1 MVITATD
8 TTPMEQ
14 TNPKM
19 SIQSKPR
26 IFISIHYL
34 EIGGAETSLI
44 GLLQAL
50 DPERVEVDLFV
61 HDHRGEMMPFIPQ
74 WVNLLPEIP
83 KYAGIERPMVEVLK
97 KGHIQLLLARLIARW
112 QFQRYVRKNHPKD
125 GSSLFGYIGKYVTP
139 ILPSLHRYGTYDLA
153 ISFLTPHNIVLEK
166 VQAKKK
172 ICWIHTDY
180 TNIDA
185 NATLELP
192 VWSRYDYIAS
202 ISEEVGK
209 GFCQVFP
216 SLQSKLI
223 EIENIL
229 SPAFIRKRAQEG
241 GRPQDMPTSPQEL
254 TLLTIGRYCYAK
266 KMEEIPILCRL
277 LREKGLSVKWY
288 IIGFGSSDA
297 EIRQAIQ
304 QEGMQEHV
312 VLLGKRTNP
321 YPYIAACDWYI
332 QPSRYEGKSVVV
344 REAQILQKPVIIT
357 AYPTAASQVTNGM
370 DGVIVPL
377 PVEACAEAMATTL
390 TNQEL
395 KAQIVEHLCS
405 HDYGNEKEVEKI
417 YQIIES

>member
-1 MVITATD
+1 MVIIATD

-19 SIQSKPR
+19 SKSSKPR

-83 KYAGIERPMVEVLK
+83 KYAGIERPMIEVLK

-112 QFQRYVRKNHPKD
+112 QFQQYVRKNHPKD

-166 VQAKKK
+166 VQAKKR

-180 TNIDA
+180 TNIDV

-192 VWSRYDYIAS
+192 VWAGYDYIAS
-202 ISEEVGK
+202 ISEEAGK

-241 GRPQDMPTSPQEL
+241 GLPQDMPTSPQEI

-277 LREKGLSVKWY
+277 LQEKGLSVKWY

-297 EIRQAIQ
+297 DIRQAIQ

-312 VLLGKRTNP
+312 ILLGKRTNP

-377 PVEACAEAMATTL
+377 PVEACAEAMAKAIQDTKL
-390 TNQEL
+390 Q
-395 KAQIVEHLCS
+395 AQIIEHLRT

-417 YQIIES
+417 YSIL

>member
-1 MVITATD
+1 
-8 TTPMEQ
+8 
-14 TNPKM
+14 M
-19 SIQSKPR
+19 SIPSKPR

-83 KYAGIERPMVEVLK
+83 EYAGIERPMVEALK

-180 TNIDA
+180 TNIDV
-185 NATLELP
+185 NAALELP
-192 VWSRYDYIAS
+192 VWAGYDYIAS

-241 GRPQDMPTSPQEL
+241 GLPHDMPTSPQEI

-357 AYPTAASQVTNGM
+357 AYPTAASQVTNGV

-377 PVEACAEAMATTL
+377 PIEACAEAMAKAL

-395 KAQIVEHLCS
+395 KAQIVEHLYT

-417 YQIIES
+417 YAIL

>member
-1 MVITATD
+1 MVIIATD

-14 TNPKM
+14 TNRAM
-19 SIQSKPR
+19 SKPSKPR

-83 KYAGIERPMVEVLK
+83 EYAGIERPMIEVLK

-112 QFQRYVRKNHPKD
+112 QFQQYVRKNHPKD

-180 TNIDA
+180 TNIDV
-185 NATLELP
+185 NAALELP
-192 VWSRYDYIAS
+192 VWAGYDYIAS

-241 GRPQDMPTSPQEL
+241 GLPQDMPTSPQEI

-277 LREKGLSVKWY
+277 LREKGLSAKWY
-288 IIGFGSSDA
+288 IIGFGSSDTD
-297 EIRQAIQ
+297 IRQAIQ
-304 QEGMQEHV
+304 QEGMQKHV

-357 AYPTAASQVTNGM
+357 AYPTAASQIKDGV

-377 PVEACAEAMATTL
+377 PVEACAEAMAKAIQDTKL
-390 TNQEL
+390 Q
-395 KAQIVEHLCS
+395 AQIIEHLRT

>member
-1 MVITATD
+1 
-8 TTPMEQ
+8 
-14 TNPKM
+14 M

-26 IFISIHYL
+26 IFICIHYL

-83 KYAGIERPMVEVLK
+83 EYAGIERPMVEVLK
-97 KGHIQLLLARLIARW
+97 KGHIQLLLARLLARW

-153 ISFLTPHNIVLEK
+153 ISFLTPHNIVSEK

-180 TNIDA
+180 TNIDV
-185 NATLELP
+185 NAALELP
-192 VWSRYDYIAS
+192 VWSGYDHIAS

-241 GRPQDMPTSPQEL
+241 GLPQDMPTSPQEI

-297 EIRQAIQ
+297 DIRQAIQ

-357 AYPTAASQVTNGM
+357 AYPTAASQVTNGV

-395 KAQIVEHLCS
+395 KAQIVEHLYT

-417 YQIIES
+417 YAIL